1 MKLKTLSPLFFSLCV
16 TLPSGCSTTHKDE
29 STVDGTGPESELED
43 TSQVQQEVESNE
55 IDEIIDKQLQAKSG
69 ENEPEIG
76 SEEDEINQILK
87 SGIPVELNDKVEKW
101 IDYFT
106 NKNPEAFQRFM
117 DRGQPYKKLIAAVL
131 RDRGIPTELYYL
143 AMIESGFVLHARSPM
158 SAVGFWQF
166 IPATGRRYG
175 LRVDNYVDERR
186 DPRRATV
193 AASMYL
199 SDLNNVFDSWYLA
212 LSAYNAGETRIM
224 NAIMRGKSRDFWQ
237 LVKNKGLP
245 SETMD
250 YIPKFMA
257 AFIIGTNPEK
267 YGFRR
272 PTAEPWEDLVA
283 VPVPSPVSLNSIAE
297 IINVP
302 VATLQQSNPHL
313 TQGMTPPGSPN
324 YKIWVPT
331 ALRVAIQ
338 ENQEKLATARVA
350 IHNKPLLANSAGK
363 GSTRKYHRVSR
374 GENLSTIADKYGI
387 SIAHIKTI
395 NNLRSSN
402 IQAGMKLKVHATT
415 TMPLVENRLADNAKP
430 RKLSKAEL
438 RKLSRQE
445 RKELIK
451 QERLAALKESTQL
464 ASNDQDSGTYRVR
477 RGDNLHDIAK
487 RFGMSIVSL
496 KRINKLRD
504 TDLRI
509 GQILR
514 VASNS

>member
-1 MKLKTLSPLFFSLCV
+1 MKLKTLGPLFVSLCV
-16 TLPSGCSTTHKDE
+16 TLPSGCSTTHKEE
-29 STVDGTGPESELED
+29 STVNESGPESELED
-43 TSQVQQEVESNE
+43 TSHVQQEVESDE

-69 ENEPEIG
+69 ENAPEIG
-76 SEEDEINQILK
+76 SEEDEINKILK
-87 SGIPVELNDKVEKW
+87 TGIPFELNEKVDKW
-101 IDYFT
+101 IHYFT
-106 NKNPEAFQRFM
+106 KRNPEAFQRFM

-272 PTAEPWEDLVA
+272 PKAEPWEDLVA
-283 VPVPSPVSLNSIAE
+283 VAVPSPVALSSIAG

-302 VATLQQSNPHL
+302 VATLQQANPHL
-313 TQGMTPPGSPN
+313 TQNMTPPGSPQ

-331 ALRVAIQ
+331 AQRVAIQ
-338 ENQEKLATARVA
+338 ENQEKLAAARIV
-350 IHNKPLLANSAGK
+350 IHNRPLIASAPAK
-363 GSTRKYHRVSR
+363 SSPRMYHRVSR
-374 GENLSTIADKYGI
+374 GENLAMIAGKHGI
-387 SIAHIKTI
+387 SITHIKTI
-395 NNLRSSN
+395 NNLRNSN
-402 IQAGMKLKVHATT
+402 IQPGMKLKVHATA
-415 TMPLVENRLADNAKP
+415 TMVTAKSRLANKAEP
-430 RKLSKAEL
+430 RKLSKQEL
-438 RKLSRQE
+438 QE
-445 RKELIK
+445 RIK
-451 QERLAALKESTQL
+451 QERLAALKESTQFT
-464 ASNDQDSGTYRVR
+464 SNNQESGTYRVR
-477 RGDNLHDIAK
+477 RGDNLHNIAK

-496 KRINKLRD
+496 KRINRLRD

-509 GQILR
+509 GQVLR

>member
-1 MKLKTLSPLFFSLCV
+1 MKLKILSPLFFSLCV
-16 TLPSGCSTTHKDE
+16 TLPSGCSTTHKEE
-29 STVDGTGPESELED
+29 STVNGIEPESGSVSEPELED
-43 TSQVQQEVESNE
+43 ASQVEQEVESDE
-55 IDEIIDKQLQAKSG
+55 IDEFIDKQLQAKSG
-69 ENEPEIG
+69 EIVPEIG

-87 SGIPVELNDKVEKW
+87 SGIPVELNEKVEKW

-106 NKNPEAFQRFM
+106 NKNPGAFQRFM

-143 AMIESGFVLHARSPM
+143 AMIESGFVLHAKSPM

-313 TQGMTPPGSPN
+313 TRGMTPPGSPN

-331 ALRVAIQ
+331 AMRVAIE
-338 ENQEKLATARVA
+338 ENQEKLAAARVA
-350 IHNKPLLANSAGK
+350 IHNRPLVANIGGK
-363 GSTRKYHRVSR
+363 GSPRKYHRVSR
-374 GENLSTIADKYGI
+374 GENLALIADKYGI
-387 SIAHIKTI
+387 SVAHIKKI

-402 IQAGMKLKVHATT
+402 IQAGMKLKIHAST
-415 TMPLVENRLADNAKP
+415 TMPSVEHRLANN
-430 RKLSKAEL
+430 AEL
-438 RKLSRQE
+438 GKLSRQE
-445 RKELIK
+445 RKERIK
-451 QERLAALKESTQL
+451 QERLAALKESTEI

-487 RFGMSIVSL
+487 RFGMSVVSL

-504 TDLRI
+504 TDLRV